1 MTARILTA
9 ALAYADCGLA
19 VFPARPDKKCSYKS
33 AEYSDGRNWGM
44 TRDPVEIRADFVR
57 WPHARIGIPTGA
69 VNRIIVVDV
78 DTIEGHGV
86 DGSVALRKLEAKH
99 GSLPQTLQAISPTGS
114 VHHYLKHPGAGIKI
128 KGSASE
134 LGAGIDIRGDGN
146 MTVAPPSINPDGQA
160 YRWINRK
167 PIAAMPAWLIEL
179 TKDKPPRASTISQ
192 RAVAGIRRPGATPGA
207 YGAAAIEAE
216 IEALANTAPG
226 VRNHALNKAAFSLFQ
241 LVGGHELDGTDVE
254 RRLIEAATVNGL
266 VDDDGMPSVLATI
279 RSGMRAGLQY
289 PRSRPTR

>member
-1 MTARILTA
+1 MSTRILA
-9 ALAYADCGLA
+9 AVLANARRGLA
-19 VFPARPDKKCSYKS
+19 QFPVPPDSKKSYKS
-33 AEYSDGRNWGM
+33 AEHSNGARWGA
-44 TRDPVEIRADFVR
+44 TRDPAEIMWDFTR
-57 WPHARIGIPTGA
+57 WPDARIGLPTGA
-69 VNRIIVVDV
+69 INGIVVVDI
-78 DTIEGHGV
+78 DTIEGHGI
-86 DGSVALRKLEAKH
+86 DGSIALRELETKH

-114 VHHYLKHPGAGIKI
+114 IHHYLKHPGDGIKI